1 MEDSKYLITEH
12 DFCYDN
18 IVAEV
23 ALVEGFVVE
32 KTKVLQSVMNGLP

>member
-1 MEDSKYLITEH
+1 MI
-12 DFCYDN
+12 FVMIN